1 MQLADEFFL
10 IAWDTAVSGTP
21 LLNVQATSLGLAGAL
36 LGELALQERLAV
48 RGAQIEVTDRTPV
61 PDPLSQS
68 VLKLIVTTPEHSDVR
83 TWLAYLAQ
91 NTVEAVAGRLV
102 QARLVVREESRS
114 AVLRRKAVRY
124 LATDYAKGAW
134 PSARVAMLLVN
145 GRPMA
150 PGDMALVAITE
161 ATGLLDS
168 ILTDPHGRRD
178 ARRYLG
184 TVMAAMPGS
193 LRDLAGHVQAAVG
206 DAVLSYRS

>member
-21 LLNVQATSLGLAGAL
+21 LLHVQATSLGLAGAL
-36 LGELALQERLAV
+36 LGELALQERVAV
-48 RGAQIEVTDRTPV
+48 HGARIEVTDPAPV
-61 PDPLSQS
+61 PDPLTQS

-102 QARLVVREESRS
+102 QARLVVREEARS
-114 AVLRRKAVRY
+114 MLFRKGVRY
-124 LATDYAKGAW
+124 IATDYARGAW
-134 PSARVAMLLVN
+134 PSARVEMLLVN
-145 GRPMA
+145 ARPMTPA
-150 PGDMALVAITE
+150 DMALVAMTE

-168 ILTDPHGRRD
+168 ILTDPQGRRN

-184 TVMAAMPGS
+184 TVLATQPPS